1 MIPLIIIE
9 GPTASGK
16 TDLAVKTAQMIGGEV
31 VSADSMQIYKYM
43 DIGSAKPTEEEMCGV
58 PHHLI
63 SIAEPTENF
72 SLHEYVPAAHKAIA
86 DIAKR
91 GKIPVMAGGT
101 GLYIDTVKN
110 NIILTNEKDDPSVRK
125 KYEDFYEKNGVDE
138 LHRLLCEK
146 DPVSAEKIHKN
157 NVKRVIRALEV
168 NELAGMSMTDAQEKS
183 RTGEKIYDVFEF
195 AIDYDREVLY
205 DRINRR
211 VDIMFDK
218 GLLEEVEY
226 CIGLGC
232 TRKNTSMQAIGYKE
246 ILDYFDGFC
255 TLDESKE
262 KIKTESRRYA
272 KRQLT
277 WFRRSNIT
285 WLSPG
290 ESIEPYMAEID
301 FKKYFN

>member
-1 MIPLIIIE
+1 MIPLVVIE

-16 TDLAVKTAQMIGGEV
+16 TDLAVKTAQLIGGEV

-43 DIGSAKPTEEEMCGV
+43 DIGSAKPTKEEMCMV

-63 SIAEPTENF
+63 DIAEPTQNF
-72 SLHEYVPAAHKAIA
+72 SLHEYLPAAHAAIA
-86 DIAKR
+86 DIARR

-110 NIILTNEKDDPSVRK
+110 NIILSDEKDDPSVRQ
-125 KYEDFYEKNGVDE
+125 KYESFYKLNGVDA
-138 LHRLLCEK
+138 LHRLLVEK

-157 NVKRVIRALEV
+157 NVKRVIRALEI
-168 NELAGMSMTDAQEKS
+168 NELSGMSMSEAQKKS
-183 RTGEKIYDVFEF
+183 RSGEKIYDVFEF
-195 AIDYDREVLY
+195 AINYERDVLY
-205 DRINRR
+205 SRINRR
-211 VDIMFDK
+211 VDIMFEK
-218 GLLEEVEY
+218 GLIEEVEF
-226 CIGLGC
+226 CIKLGC

-246 ILDYFDGFC
+246 ILDYFDGISTF
-255 TLDESKE
+255 DETKE

-285 WLSPG
+285 WLAPG
-290 ESIEPYMAEID
+290 ESIDKYMAKID
-301 FKKYFN
+301 FEKYYR

>member
-16 TDLAVKTAQMIGGEV
+16 TDLAVKTAQLIGGEV

-43 DIGSAKPTEEEMCGV
+43 DIGSAKPTKEEMCGV

-72 SLHEYVPAAHKAIA
+72 SLHDYAALAHKAIA

-110 NIILTNEKDDPSVRK
+110 NIVLTEEENDPSVRK
-125 KYEDFYEKNGVDE
+125 KYEDFYKENGVDA
-138 LHRLLCEK
+138 LHALLCEK
-146 DPVSAEKIHKN
+146 DPIAAEKIHKN
-157 NVKRVIRALEV
+157 NIKRVIRALEV
-168 NELAGMSMTDAQEKS
+168 SDLAGMNMTDAQAKS
-183 RTGEKIYDVFEF
+183 RESEKIYDVFEF
-195 AIDYDREVLY
+195 AINYDRDVLY

-211 VDIMFDK
+211 VDIMFDM
-218 GLLEEVEY
+218 GLEKEVEY
-226 CIGLGC
+226 CINLGC

-246 ILDYFDGFC
+246 VLDYFDGLC
-255 TLDESKE
+255 TLEEAKE

-290 ESIEPYMAEID
+290 ESIEPYIAEID
-301 FKKYFN
+301 LKKYFD

>member
-1 MIPLIIIE
+1 MIPLIVIE

-16 TDLAVKTAQMIGGEV
+16 TDLAVKTAQLIGGEV

-43 DIGSAKPTEEEMCGV
+43 DIGSAKPTKEEMCGV

-63 SIAEPTENF
+63 DIVEPTHNF
-72 SLHEYVPAAHKAIA
+72 SLHEYALAAHAAIA
-86 DIAKR
+86 DIASR
-91 GKIPVMAGGT
+91 GKVPVMAGGT

-110 NIILTNEKDDPSVRK
+110 NIILSDEKDDPRVRQ
-125 KYEDFYEKNGVDE
+125 KYEDFYASNGADA
-138 LHRLLCEK
+138 LHLLLYKK
-146 DPVSAEKIHKN
+146 DPESAEKIHKN
-157 NVKRVIRALEV
+157 NVKRVIRALEI
-168 NELAGMSMTDAQEKS
+168 NELAGMYMSEAQKKS
-183 RTGEKIYDVFEF
+183 RNGEKIYDVFEF

-211 VDIMFDK
+211 VDIMFEK
-218 GLLEEVEY
+218 GLVEEVKH
-226 CIGLGC
+226 CIELGC

-246 ILDYFDGFC
+246 ILNYFDGIC

-262 KIKTESRRYA
+262 KIKIESRRYA

-285 WLSPG
+285 WLSPS
-290 ESIEPYMAEID
+290 ESIDSYMAEINL
-301 FKKYFN
+301 KKYNL